1 MCGSG
6 CAAPEARH
14 QKCSTSSAVTI
25 VRRWMCG
32 AEDAD
37 VRRADRGRRRKKA
50 RDICKKGSMMDR
62 FVDGLVSVVI
72 PAFNA
77 EKFIMR
83 CLASVCAQTYRELEV
98 LVVDDGSSDGTG
110 FLLDRI
116 ARRDGR
122 VRVFHRENGGTSA
135 ARNFALEMACGE
147 FLLFVDADDF
157 MARDYVE
164 KLVKRQ
170 CVTDADM
177 VIGGVRYVDESGRVL
192 KRLVPDYY
200 MRGLHEEWTMRI
212 SAVWAHFY
220 RRRVWEEYG
229 VRFPVGVRGED
240 LPISLFFSVACRR
253 IAVLPYAGYAYVQH
267 EASAMQNFRGLRNYE
282 LPMEAM
288 EAAIA
293 RALQV
298 GTEEGPYARPYVV
311 SGQYTVSGQ
320 YAASGAGKVAVKG
333 SKSEAGM
340 KSSRAE
346 QQTSWTDN
354 RQRPEFGEELEPRFS
369 RAWMELFVMRIFC
382 SFFFDLGRGA
392 ERQKL
397 RELAR
402 KIVRIED
409 MYMPDVDRN
418 PLTRVNSGVDVP
430 LSQRVAVRLL
440 CVLVRT
446 RMIYVA
452 ADVISCMK

>member
-1 MCGSG
+1 
-6 CAAPEARH
+6 
-14 QKCSTSSAVTI
+14 
-25 VRRWMCG
+25 
-32 AEDAD
+32 
-37 VRRADRGRRRKKA
+37 
-50 RDICKKGSMMDR
+50 MMDR

-98 LVVDDGSSDGTG
+98 LVVDDGSSDGTE

-116 ARRDGR
+116 ARRDDR
-122 VRVFHRENGGTSA
+122 VKVFHRKNGGTSA

-157 MARDYVE
+157 MARDYIE

-170 CVTDADM
+170 RVTGADM
-177 VIGGVRYVDESGRVL
+177 VIGGVRYVDKSGRVL

-200 MRGLHEEWTMRI
+200 KRGLHEEWTMRI

-229 VRFPVGVRGED
+229 VRFPVGARGED
-240 LPISLFFSVACRR
+240 LPIALFFSVACRR

-293 RALQV
+293 RALQA
-298 GTEEGPYARPYVV
+298 GTEEA
-311 SGQYTVSGQ
+311 
-320 YAASGAGKVAVKG
+320 
-333 SKSEAGM
+333 
-340 KSSRAE
+340 
-346 QQTSWTDN
+346 
-354 RQRPEFGEELEPRFS
+354 GEELEPRFS

>member
-1 MCGSG
+1 
-6 CAAPEARH
+6 
-14 QKCSTSSAVTI
+14 
-25 VRRWMCG
+25 
-32 AEDAD
+32 
-37 VRRADRGRRRKKA
+37 
-50 RDICKKGSMMDR
+50 MMDR

-77 EKFIMR
+77 EKYIEK
-83 CLASVCAQTYRELEV
+83 CLASVCSQTYREVEV

-122 VRVFHRENGGTSA
+122 VRVFHRKNGGTSA
-135 ARNFALEMACGE
+135 ARNFALDQAGGE

-157 MARDYVE
+157 MARDFVE
-164 KLVKRQ
+164 KLVRRQ
-170 CVTDADM
+170 RSTDADM
-177 VIGGVRYVDESGRVL
+177 VIGGVRYVDESGKVL
-192 KRLVPDYY
+192 RRLVPDYY
-200 MRGLHEEWTMRI
+200 KRGLHEEWTMRI

-240 LPISLFFSVACRR
+240 LPVALFFSVACRR

-267 EASAMQNFRGLRNYE
+267 SSSAMQNFRGLRNYE

-298 GTEEGPYARPYVV
+298 GTEDGPYARPYVA
-311 SGQYTVSGQ
+311 SGQYV
-320 YAASGAGKVAVKG
+320 ASGAGKVAVKG

-340 KSSRAE
+340 RSSRPE
-346 QQTSWTDN
+346 QQAGRSDN
-354 RQRPEFGEELEPRFS
+354 RQRPESGEELEPRFS
-369 RAWMELFVMRIFC
+369 RAWMELFAMRVFC

-392 ERQKL
+392 ERKKL

-402 KIVRIED
+402 QIVHIVD
-409 MYMPDVDRN
+409 TYMPNVDKN
-418 PLTRVNSGVDVP
+418 PLTWVRGGVDVP
-430 LSQRVAVRLL
+430 MEQRAAVRLL
-440 CVLVRT
+440 CVLVKTRT
-446 RMIYVA
+446 IYVA
-452 ADVISCMK
+452 ADVIGKM